1 MSNYL
6 TSEQIRF
13 FRHSGY
19 LRLPE
24 TIPLS
29 TVQTVRA
36 LVSSHMGCQVQPY
49 IADETGCVIRLSELY
64 QRDPIFAEIFK
75 SPVVL
80 DPLESL
86 LGPNIELVL
95 NRHNHATIN
104 RPRLAARRLH
114 RDVLQWTRDIITVVL
129 YLENSTI
136 ENGCTRVIPGS
147 QYLPF
152 VGTPNNGGTWMD
164 EYSVYESLIDQALP
178 VPMPAGGLLVLDSL
192 MFHACG
198 SNHSQED
205 RMAVTMGFH
214 SVDELLDDPAPP
226 HRILVR
232 GERLYRGNN
241 RFINSNNLL
250 GTP

>member
-1 MSNYL
+1 MKKYL
-6 TSEQIRF
+6 GSENIRF

-19 LRLPE
+19 LKLPE
-24 TIPLS
+24 VIPLS
-29 TVQTVRA
+29 TVQAMRA
-36 LVSSHMGCQVQPY
+36 VISSYMEDRVPPY
-49 IADETGCVIRLSELY
+49 IADETGSVIRLSELY
-64 QRDPIFAEIFK
+64 QRDPIFAEVFM
-75 SPVVL
+75 SPIVL

-104 RPRLAARRLH
+104 RPGIAARRLH

-129 YLENSTI
+129 YLENSTV
-136 ENGCTRVIPGS
+136 ENGCTLVIPGS
-147 QYLPF
+147 QFLPF

-164 EYSVYESLIDQALP
+164 EHSVYQSLIDQALP

-198 SNHSQED
+198 PNHSHED

-214 SVDELLDDPAPP
+214 SVDELLDDPEPP
-226 HRILVR
+226 HRILMR
-232 GERLYRGNN
+232 GERLYRGND
-241 RFINSNNLL
+241 RFIDSNNLL